1 METQDLLDLAQKS
14 MQAFN
19 ARDWDRFAQLHARD
33 AVYDEVGSGRKVT
46 GRNDIIQAVRGWTEA
61 FSDMK
66 GTITQRVA
74 SDDLVACAVT
84 FEGTQDGELVTPA
97 GPVHPSNKH
106 VTTRCLQLLRVAD
119 GHIVETRNY
128 FDMLSVLEALEATPT
143 AAHH

>member
-84 FEGTQDGELVTPA
+84 FEGTQD
-97 GPVHPSNKH
+97 KH